1 MVRIEKP
8 PLPNVASNAPVVL
21 FHAVSA
27 LTTRRRAAAA
37 SETTPH
43 PRLRRRF
50 ANIDEWAQLY
60 LLNDETPQR
69 QTRTPA
75 RQTQTWR

>member
-1 MVRIEKP
+1 
-8 PLPNVASNAPVVL
+8 VASNAPVVL

-37 SETTPH
+37 CETTPH
-43 PRLRRRF
+43 PQRPF
-50 ANIDEWAQLY
+50 ANIDEPAQLY

-75 RQTQTWR
+75 RQTQTRR